1 MLIVHFTSD
10 FFCSEVSIAVITMM
24 LLLVV
29 IMTNFVL
36 NVALWVS
43 NLVSWQ
49 LLADFFQKIII
60 LAPTLTLLGER
71 HIWKLKTRSHFEIIS
86 T

>member
-1 MLIVHFTSD
+1 
-10 FFCSEVSIAVITMM
+10 MM

-29 IMTNFVL
+29 IVTNFVL

-49 LLADFFQKIII
+49 LLADFFKNNNSRTNVDTI
-60 LAPTLTLLGER
+60 R
-71 HIWKLKTRSHFEIIS
+71 
-86 T
+86 

>member
-1 MLIVHFTSD
+1 
-10 FFCSEVSIAVITMM
+10 MM

-29 IMTNFVL
+29 IVTNFVL

-49 LLADFFQKIII
+49 LLADFFKIII

-71 HIWKLKTRSHFEIIS
+71 HIWKLKTKAILK
-86 T
+86 

>member
-1 MLIVHFTSD
+1 
-10 FFCSEVSIAVITMM
+10 MM

-29 IMTNFVL
+29 IVTNFVL

-49 LLADFFQKIII
+49 LLADFSKIIL

-71 HIWKLKTRSHFEIIS
+71 HIWKLKREAILK
-86 T
+86 